1 MHAMQ
6 AEEWEVTLQIDK
18 VESARGALSKTRIL
32 MLYRMHKELSAT
44 QLDGLHDLRD
54 RRRSKADAKTRRRR

>member
-1 MHAMQ
+1 MQ
-6 AEEWEVTLQIDK
+6 VEEWEVTLQIDK

-32 MLYRMHKELSAT
+32 MLYRMHKELPAT
-44 QLDGLHDLRD
+44 QLDGLHDLWD